1 MPQPPLRMSP
11 RSSVGPALSR
21 RSGLLAAVGV
31 ALLVLASLTG
41 GWWLGRQGPSS
52 SAELQSRQVLQREML
67 RLRQQQADGKA
78 SDVEQRRLLQLL
90 LALDQ
95 PAEAT
100 QLLEAMAD
108 QQPDRWSLRLLR
120 AELRRDQNDR
130 AGAEREVRQ
139 LLNLKPDRIEALQLM
154 ALLQLEQ
161 GRGAQAQTL
170 LTAAYVAATKPQ
182 LKPQALPI
190 GLILADLMQQRGQL
204 EQADGLY
211 RGLAANFPGDV
222 RPVLAR
228 ALLKQQQGNSKLALE
243 LIANARAMKPEQ
255 WDARVDQVAASWGL
269 KPLQRPT
276 KGTDTKKPAP
286 TTGMPATRMP
296 AGGIPAPTAPS
307 LPQNP
312 ASAAPPSP

>member
-1 MPQPPLRMSP
+1 MSP
-11 RSSVGPALSR
+11 RSSVGSALSR
-21 RSGLLAAVGV
+21 RSGLLAGFGV
-31 ALLVLASLTG
+31 ALLVLASLIG
-41 GWWLGRQGPSS
+41 GWWLGRQGPST
-52 SAELQSRQVLQREML
+52 SAELRSRQVLQQEML
-67 RLRQQQADGKA
+67 RLRQQQADGQA

-90 LALDQ
+90 LALEQ

-108 QQPDRWSLRLLR
+108 QQPDRWSLRLLL

-139 LLNLKPDRIEALQLM
+139 LLNLKSDRIEALQLM

-161 GRGAQAQTL
+161 GRGAQAQTH
-170 LTAAYVAATKPQ
+170 LTSAYVAATKPQ
-182 LKPQALPI
+182 LQPQALPI
-190 GLILADLMQQRGQL
+190 GLILADLMLQRGQL

-211 RGLAANFPGDV
+211 RSLATSFPGDV

-243 LIANARAMKPEQ
+243 LIAKARAMKPEQ

-276 KGTDTKKPAP
+276 KGTATKNPAP
-286 TTGMPATRMP
+286 TSDPPAPSISSPDGATG
-296 AGGIPAPTAPS
+296 AGAPTAPS

-312 ASAAPPSP
+312 ASAAPPSL

>member
-1 MPQPPLRMSP
+1 MSP

-108 QQPDRWSLRLLR
+108 QQPDRW
-120 AELRRDQNDR
+120 
-130 AGAEREVRQ
+130 
-139 LLNLKPDRIEALQLM
+139 
-154 ALLQLEQ
+154 
-161 GRGAQAQTL
+161 
-170 LTAAYVAATKPQ
+170 
-182 LKPQALPI
+182 
-190 GLILADLMQQRGQL
+190 
-204 EQADGLY
+204 
-211 RGLAANFPGDV
+211 
-222 RPVLAR
+222 
-228 ALLKQQQGNSKLALE
+228 
-243 LIANARAMKPEQ
+243 
-255 WDARVDQVAASWGL
+255 
-269 KPLQRPT
+269 
-276 KGTDTKKPAP
+276 
-286 TTGMPATRMP
+286 
-296 AGGIPAPTAPS
+296 
-307 LPQNP
+307 
-312 ASAAPPSP
+312 

>member
-1 MPQPPLRMSP
+1 MSP
-11 RSSVGPALSR
+11 RSSVGSALSR
-21 RSGLLAAVGV
+21 RSGLLAGFGV
-31 ALLVLASLTG
+31 ALLVLASLIG
-41 GWWLGRQGPSS
+41 GWWLGRQGPST
-52 SAELQSRQVLQREML
+52 SAELRSRQVLQQEML
-67 RLRQQQADGKA
+67 RLRQQQADGQA

-90 LALDQ
+90 LALEQ

-108 QQPDRWSLRLLR
+108 QQPDRWSLRLLL

-139 LLNLKPDRIEALQLM
+139 LLNLKSDRIEALQLM

-161 GRGAQAQTL
+161 GRGAQAQTH
-170 LTAAYVAATKPQ
+170 LTSAYVAATKPQ
-182 LKPQALPI
+182 LQPQALPI
-190 GLILADLMQQRGQL
+190 GLILADLMLQRGQL

-211 RGLAANFPGDV
+211 RSLAASFPGDV

-243 LIANARAMKPEQ
+243 LIAKARAMKPEQ

-269 KPLQRPT
+269 KPLQRPV
-276 KGTDTKKPAP
+276 KGTATKNPAP
-286 TTGMPATRMP
+286 TSDPPAPPISSPDGATG
-296 AGGIPAPTAPS
+296 AGAPTAPS

-312 ASAAPPSP
+312 ASAAPPSL